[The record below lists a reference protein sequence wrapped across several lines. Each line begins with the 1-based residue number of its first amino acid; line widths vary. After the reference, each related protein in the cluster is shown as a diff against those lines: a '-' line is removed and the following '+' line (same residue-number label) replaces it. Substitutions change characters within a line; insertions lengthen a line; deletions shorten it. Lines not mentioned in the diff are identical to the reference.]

1 MARVGF
7 TQLGHGAPF
16 FPKAKVLIR
25 ISQGSLGSPCWQSP
39 IQNKKSRA
47 GDRECVLSGAS
58 MPWGD
63 TGGLGRASLQL
74 SGQMPFNPNMLIR
87 AAAAMRQETAM
98 K

>member
-1 MARVGF
+1 MPAVPNSK
-7 TQLGHGAPF
+7 QEA
-16 FPKAKVLIR
+16 
-25 ISQGSLGSPCWQSP
+25 S
-39 IQNKKSRA
+39 N
-47 GDRECVLSGAS
+47 RECGVSGAS

-87 AAAAMRQETAM
+87 AAAATRQETVM